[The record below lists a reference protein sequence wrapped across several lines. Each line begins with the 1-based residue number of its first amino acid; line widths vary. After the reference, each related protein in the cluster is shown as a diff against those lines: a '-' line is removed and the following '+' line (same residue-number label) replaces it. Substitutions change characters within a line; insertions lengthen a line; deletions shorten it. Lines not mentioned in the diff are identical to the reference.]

1 MRGKFVQPKFMR
13 DNKNAC
19 FVVLTSVYCDLP
31 HILFF
36 SSFYIISLE
45 TSNAFY
51 CNLCFGGCVLLSHS
65 KIIEKSIMGQPQD
78 QSRIGPRTGFQ
89 ETPQFND
96 RQCKN
101 FHMGFRGWFG
111 SSKET
116 DNSKLPNFQT
126 REVLQNFP
134 NGEDQLLRLEAGVA
148 RLSIGITFFLFVF
161 RLPRAL

>member
-1 MRGKFVQPKFMR
+1 MGNVAILQIESAKDEKDFKMRGKFVQPKFMR

-65 KIIEKSIMGQPQD
+65 KIIEKSIMG
-78 QSRIGPRTGFQ
+78 
-89 ETPQFND
+89 
-96 RQCKN
+96 
-101 FHMGFRGWFG
+101 
-111 SSKET
+111 
-116 DNSKLPNFQT
+116 
-126 REVLQNFP
+126 
-134 NGEDQLLRLEAGVA
+134 
-148 RLSIGITFFLFVF
+148 
-161 RLPRAL
+161 